1 MATRLCAS
9 FCLDEE
15 VGLYEVD
22 RQIAA
27 ANSIPEGAPVGTI
40 ARRPDGEWL
49 AERKVSQS
57 TGAGRWCYLKL
68 GYPSTEAPLKA
79 NAADSWPVIYDPTTN
94 VAALLRQAAARLTEL
109 STDETDNYHL
119 VNDLVD
125 AANRIDPT
133 KPDLDWFP
141 PGEEPTV
148 PRPDPTAAEV
158 EDLAKWLSIH
168 IGTWPEDEWELR
180 SKPNYYH
187 DRARELLDFGYRKV
201 SDPTAQQERA
211 IRGTVEDALRPDDV
225 ELLETDPMEFVRR
238 TQQEPSVYELDRL
251 AMESI
256 RTTAAQQEPADED
269 KPEGCTECGFTAYE
283 LEDGRCDQCPPPK
296 PRTPR
301 VVDRLGVDEQ
311 GSRWRDENG
320 LIHSFTEG
328 ADGGRWKTQIGGSW
342 YPWAKGVV
350 PHGGEYTEILEPRV
364 LASLAYNEARE
375 GAVWSIVT
383 KAGVRRLFQC
393 QSDRWHTR
401 LDLPGTHW
409 TLCEN
414 FGDGPYTEV
423 LGDPS

>member
-1 MATRLCAS
+1 MKLEPTEAQRKAMRHIAGIRLDAAAHHR
-9 FCLDEE
+9 FKPDPEE
-15 VGLYEVD
+15 FLTEL
-22 RQIAA
+22 IAA
-27 ANSIPEGAPVGTI
+27 ANSIPEGPPVGTI
-40 ARRPDGEWL
+40 ARRPDGEWI
-49 AERKVSQS
+49 AWRTED
-57 TGAGRWCYLKL
+57 GW
-68 GYPSTEAPLKA
+68 GYRFIGDEEPNEWPPGSSI
-79 NAADSWPVIYDPTTN
+79 ADFWPQIRP
-94 VAALLRQAAARLTEL
+94 
-109 STDETDNYHL
+109 DEWPEQ
-119 VNDLVD
+119 VG
-125 AANRIDPT
+125 
-133 KPDLDWFP
+133 LDWFP
-141 PGEEPTV
+141 PGEEPIV
-148 PRPDPTAAEV
+148 PRPDPTA
-158 EDLAKWLSIH
+158 
-168 IGTWPEDEWELR
+168 
-180 SKPNYYH
+180 
-187 DRARELLDFGYRKV
+187 
-201 SDPTAQQERA
+201 
-211 IRGTVEDALRPDDV
+211 
-225 ELLETDPMEFVRR
+225 
-238 TQQEPSVYELDRL
+238 QQEPGAFNRFPGIENPTTSDYIGAAVADEQLKLVFALRDVRKERGL
-251 AMESI
+251 EIAEVAEAADVPASEISMFESGSSNPTLSLV
-256 RTTAAQQEPADED
+256 RRYAKAVGAVFTVDVRKWEDTQPQREPALRERFPEQASAYVADPELAEVDDE
-269 KPEGCTECGFTAYE
+269 PLPSGSLIT
-283 LEDGRCDQCPPPK
+283 PK

-401 LDLPGTHW
+401 LDLPGMHW